1 MSDLRMPALLLSL
14 LCLAGCTSSNARP
27 GAPDA
32 ATQLQSIPAAQPD
45 KLKDVKGW
53 SNPYLIVRTD
63 GVALLDMTNQEEKV
77 YKPQE
82 LPQVLAA
89 LPASSW
95 PLGRVVAVTVRP
107 SDDSEQQKAQ
117 LRENRAL
124 VAGTLQ
130 QLKIYVNWI
139 NSK

>member
-1 MSDLRMPALLLSL
+1 MPALLLSL
-14 LCLAGCTSSNARP
+14 LCLAGCTNSNARP
-27 GAPDA
+27 GVPDA

-95 PLGRVVAVTVRP
+95 PLGRVVAVTIRP
-107 SDDSEQQKAQ
+107 ADDSEQRRAQ